1 MNVLCD
7 LCGSE
12 VADLAHVCARCGERL
27 RWDLDDIPALV
38 EELEVTLT
46 GRARMSA
53 GALRRSSERR
63 LPFHIAASDKAHTL
77 RFVLVAWAR
86 LVSDERGVR
95 LPADD
100 LISISQR
107 LVTHVEWLRHHPAG
121 SEAVT
126 EIRDAVQAV
135 RMVIDR
141 PPDRLYAGPCDA
153 CGMPLYARPGDT
165 EVGCREC
172 LADDGKQFVYDV
184 DARRAWMFG
193 ELEHFVGNSVQVASA
208 LAGMG
213 VKVAAST
220 IRVWASRGKLDPCS
234 YGEPKKLGGDLL
246 PLYRVGDVIEAAAS
260 GKAKKA
266 A

>member
-27 RWDLDDIPALV
+27 RRGLEDVANLA

-63 LPFHIAASDKAHTL
+63 LPFHIAASEKGHNL
-77 RFVLVAWAR
+77 RQVLVGWVR
-86 LVSDERGVR
+86 LVADERGVG

-100 LISISQR
+100 LISISR
-107 LVTHVEWLRHHPAG
+107 WLLAHVEWLRHHPAG
-121 SEAVT
+121 GEAVT
-126 EIRDAVQAV
+126 EVGDAVRAV

-153 CGMPLYARPGDT
+153 CGMPLYARPGDV
-165 EVGCREC
+165 EVACRHC
-172 LADDGKQFVYDV
+172 PADDEERLVYDIS
-184 DARRAWMFG
+184 ARRTWMLG
-193 ELEHFVGNSVQVASA
+193 EVEHYVGNSARVSSV
-208 LAGMG
+208 LIGLG

-220 IRVWASRGKLDPCS
+220 IRVWAKRGKLAPCS
-234 YGEPKKLGGDLL
+234 YDKPSKPGGDPL
-246 PLYRVGDVIEAAAS
+246 PLYRVGDVVEAAARKS
-260 GKAKKA
+260 KKA